1 MWYHRQ
7 LHAYGYLLTDYSI
20 KCIINAAKFFRC
32 LYIVSSAFSSCFIG
46 TKERP
51 VERWGHAARQP
62 LSVQQRYYQRHTY
75 PSLLSTLACEIDK
88 EDTFSYNICPFQV
101 TSEFLCGSNIYQH
114 VSVQVLTIHQQAKED
129 QIHSY
134 KAIKLPLKATWLQL
148 FVQFVHQISATF
160 KSRLVGNFTRG
171 LTFQIKYNV
180 SYRSGPIP
188 FKCTIMYF

>member
-1 MWYHRQ
+1 M
-7 LHAYGYLLTDYSI
+7 
-20 KCIINAAKFFRC
+20 CVKFFRC

-75 PSLLSTLACEIDK
+75 PSLLSTLARKRNK
-88 EDTFSYNICPFQV
+88 EGTFSYNICPFQV
-101 TSEFLCGSNIYQH
+101 TSEFLCGSDIYQH
-114 VSVQVLTIHQQAKED
+114 VSVQVLRIHQQAKED

-134 KAIKLPLKATWLQL
+134 KAIKLPLRATWLQL

-160 KSRLVGNFTRG
+160 KSRLVDNFTRG

-180 SYRSGPIP
+180 SYRSSPIP